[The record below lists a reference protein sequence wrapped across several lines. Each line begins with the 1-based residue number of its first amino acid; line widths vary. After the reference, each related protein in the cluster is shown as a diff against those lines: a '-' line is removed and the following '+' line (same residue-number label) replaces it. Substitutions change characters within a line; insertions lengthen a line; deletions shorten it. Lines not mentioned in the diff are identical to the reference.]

1 LTVVVMTI
9 FVRSTN
15 AWTEHQTTGHG
26 GGPILTVP
34 TADLSTGALCL
45 PQQAVCE
52 VSGLTAGSHTIAM
65 VNRGP
70 GPVAVDGLVVR

>member
-1 LTVVVMTI
+1 MGVTTRLG
-9 FVRSTN
+9 RSPD
-15 AWTEHQTTGHG
+15 AWTEQQTARRV

-34 TADLSTGALCL
+34 TADLSTGAWRL